1 MSTSHQPKQP
11 QQQPLRPS
19 KLFFRIGEVSRI
31 TGLEPYVLRYWE
43 TEFPHLRP
51 ESSKSGHRL
60 YSQKDLD
67 NILQVKQLLYKDGFT
82 ISGAKKKLRK
92 RPRQDASAVI
102 EQTKKEIRQLLA
114 MLG

>member
-1 MSTSHQPKQP
+1 MSSNPQPSRR
-11 QQQPLRPS
+11 QQHLRPS

-51 ESSKSGHRL
+51 DTSKSGHRL
-60 YSQKDLD
+60 YTQKDLD

-82 ISGAKKKLRK
+82 ITGARKKLRG
-92 RPRQDASAVI
+92 RPVQDAGAVI
-102 EQTKKEIRQLLA
+102 EQTKREIRQLLDLLA
-114 MLG
+114 

>member
-1 MSTSHQPKQP
+1 MPPKP
-11 QQQPLRPS
+11 SLPS

-60 YSQKDLD
+60 YTQKDLD
-67 NILQVKQLLYKDGFT
+67 NILHVKQLLYKDGFT
-82 ISGAKKKLRK
+82 ISGAKKKLRG
-92 RPRQDASAVI
+92 RSRQDASAVI
-102 EQTKKEIRQLLA
+102 EQAKREIRQLLA
-114 MLG
+114 ILG

>member
-1 MSTSHQPKQP
+1 M
-11 QQQPLRPS
+11 
-19 KLFFRIGEVSRI
+19 SRI

-82 ISGAKKKLRK
+82 ISGAKKKLRG
-92 RPRQDASAVI
+92 RSRHDAGAAI
-102 EQTKKEIRQLLA
+102 EQAKKEIRQLLA
-114 MLG
+114 ILG